1 MSPTTEL
8 RIILEAIRDD
18 LFVDELLVE
27 FNKAFFAGIR
37 YVFAEQTYVDWVF
50 KTSFIKAKHNVGQ
63 LREDITFNND
73 NPIQLRS
80 IRKRS

>member
-37 YVFAEQTYVDWVF
+37 YVFQNRHMSIGYLKLALLKRNIMLDNLEKILLLTTIIHSSV
-50 KTSFIKAKHNVGQ
+50 TKH
-63 LREDITFNND
+63 T
-73 NPIQLRS
+73 
-80 IRKRS
+80 